1 VKASVGGL
9 TGQARVRVIPSL
21 PWSYDFDQWTGESP
35 PKHWLNTTNKVFVR
49 ELEGN
54 KVLVRVPD
62 ATPQRRTR
70 VMMGSA
76 SWSNLTI
83 EADVRSTER
92 RRTLSDV
99 GLFNQ
104 RFGLVLFGNA
114 QKLELQPWQ
123 AAAARSVSVP
133 FAWKP
138 DTWYHVKFRV
148 ENRAGGVTLAQGKVW
163 PKGEAEPAAWTVEKA
178 DPIGHRQGSPGL
190 YADPSSEVYFDNLK
204 VTANQPRGSEP

>member
-1 VKASVGGL
+1 VKATVGGI
-9 TGQARVRVIPSL
+9 TGQARVRVIPPL
-21 PWSYDFDQWTGESP
+21 PWSYDFEQWTGETP
-35 PKHWLNTTNKVFVR
+35 PKHWLNTTNKIFVR
-49 ELEGN
+49 ELDGN

-70 VMMGSA
+70 VFMGSA
-76 SWSNLTI
+76 GWSNLTV

-148 ENRAGGVTLAQGKVW
+148 ENRPNGMTLAQGKVW
-163 PKGEAEPAAWTVEKA
+163 PKGDPEPPTWTVEKA
-178 DPIGHRQGSPGL
+178 DPIGHRAGSPGL
-190 YADPSSEVYFDNLK
+190 YADPNSEVYFDNLK
-204 VTANQPRGSEP
+204 VTANP

>member
-1 VKASVGGL
+1 M
-9 TGQARVRVIPSL
+9 
-21 PWSYDFDQWTGESP
+21 
-35 PKHWLNTTNKVFVR
+35 R

-70 VMMGSA
+70 VFMGPST
-76 SWSNLTI
+76 WSNLTV

-104 RFGLVLFGNA
+104 RYGLVLFGNA

-123 AAAARSVSVP
+123 AAAARSVDVP

-138 DTWYHVKFRV
+138 DTWYHLKLRV
-148 ENRAGGVTLAQGKVW
+148 DNKPRGLTLVRGKAW
-163 PKGEAEPAAWTVEKA
+163 AKGEPEPAEWTVEKS
-178 DPIGHRQGSPGL
+178 DTLGHREGSPGL
-190 YADPSSEVYFDNLK
+190 YADPNSEVYFDNLR
-204 VTANQPRGSEP
+204 VTVNQPEASAP